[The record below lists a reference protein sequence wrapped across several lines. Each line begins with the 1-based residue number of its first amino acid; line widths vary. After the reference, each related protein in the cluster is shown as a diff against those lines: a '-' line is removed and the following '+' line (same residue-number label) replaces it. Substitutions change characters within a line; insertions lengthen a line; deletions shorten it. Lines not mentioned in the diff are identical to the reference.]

1 LICRLGETSH
11 SSDQAWLESLGTL
24 LGRVPP
30 EKWREENRLQ
40 AELRL
45 HEMAEK
51 LRELEQLRL
60 AVPGRASSANGTLL
74 VKMVDAERGEFSRVI
89 QVSSA
94 QRAVAVTNADKVA
107 KSLVGL
113 DEAAQLAVVAIL
125 LERLSKTVP
134 EL

>member
-1 LICRLGETSH
+1 
-11 SSDQAWLESLGTL
+11 LGTL
-24 LGRVPP
+24 LSRVPP

-51 LRELEQLRL
+51 LRELERMRL
-60 AVPGRASSANGTLL
+60 AVPGRLNSPNGTLL
-74 VKMVDAERGEFSRVI
+74 VKMVDAERGEFSRVM